1 MGGAITV
8 TGDEAHFLRLENVA
22 KNFGDVQAIAD
33 LSLNILEGE
42 VFTLLGPSGCGKST
56 TLRMI
61 AGLEHPNSGTITL
74 KGQQIVDAAA
84 GRFATPESRNMGM
97 VFQSYAVWPHMTVFD
112 NVAFPLRIRRNKR
125 GDVRTLVNNALE
137 MVDLADWADN
147 YPWQLSGGMQQRVA
161 LARAI
166 VYSPDVLLLDEPL
179 SNLDA
184 KLREQMR
191 GELKAL
197 QRKLGTCF
205 VFVTHDQAEAMVL
218 SNRIAVM
225 NKGRVEQIGTPI
237 EVYETPATPFV
248 RDFLGQ
254 SVLFAGTIRSEQGRL
269 WIDLE
274 LGARVPLPCDG
285 DGLADGHKVTLACR
299 SESVF
304 LRPVASAEDHHIRA
318 VIQDRTYVGDRM
330 EYAVR
335 AGDTLISLHCYDQQ
349 RHDSGAEVAISF
361 GDRGIT
367 VWRDG
372 G

>member
-1 MGGAITV
+1 MTA
-8 TGDEAHFLRLENVA
+8 DEMSFLRLSNIA
-22 KNFGDVQAIAD
+22 KNFGDVEAVSD
-33 LSLNILEGE
+33 LTLDIHEGE

-61 AGLEHPNSGTITL
+61 AGLEHPNAGTITL
-74 KGQQIVDAAA
+74 KGRQIVDAQA

-97 VFQSYAVWPHMTVFD
+97 VFQSYAIWPHMKVFD
-112 NVAFPLRIRRNKR
+112 NVAFPLRIRHHKR
-125 GDVRTLVNNALE
+125 GDIRNQVMKALE
-137 MVDLADWADN
+137 LVDLADWADS

-191 GELKAL
+191 SELKAL
-197 QRKLGTCF
+197 QRKLETCF

-218 SNRIAVM
+218 SNRIAVL
-225 NKGRVEQIGTPI
+225 NEGRLEQVGTPA

-254 SVLFAGTIRSEQGRL
+254 SVLFAGTIRNGQGRL
-269 WIDLE
+269 WIDLD
-274 LGARVPLPCDG
+274 LGARVPLPCAG
-285 DGLADGHKVTLACR
+285 DGLVDGNKVTLACR
-299 SESVF
+299 AESVR
-304 LRPVASAEDHHIRA
+304 LQPAATAGDHDIRA
-318 VIQDRTYVGDRM
+318 MIEDTTYVGDRM
-330 EYAVR
+330 EYAIR
-335 AGDTLISLHCYDQQ
+335 AGDKLLSLHCYDQQ
-349 RHDSGAEVAISF
+349 RLDPGAEVAISF

-367 VWRDG
+367 VWPDG

>member
-1 MGGAITV
+1 MTSDDASL
-8 TGDEAHFLRLENVA
+8 LRLANIA
-22 KNFGDVQAIAD
+22 KSFGDVQAIAD
-33 LSLNILEGE
+33 LTLDIREGE

-61 AGLEHPNSGTITL
+61 AGLEHPSAGTIML
-74 KGQQIVDAAA
+74 KGARIVDAEA
-84 GRFATPESRNMGM
+84 GRFASPESRNMGM
-97 VFQSYAVWPHMTVFD
+97 VFQSYAVWPHMKVFD
-112 NVAFPLRIRRNKR
+112 NVAFPLRIRHHGR
-125 GDVRTLVNNALE
+125 GKIRPQVMEALE
-137 MVDLADWADN
+137 LVDLADWAEK

-191 GELKAL
+191 SELKSL

-225 NKGRVEQIGTPI
+225 NEGRLEQVGTPAEI
-237 EVYETPATPFV
+237 YETPASPFV
-248 RDFLGQ
+248 RDFVGQ
-254 SVLFAGTIRSEQGRL
+254 SVLFVGTIRSEQGGL

-274 LGARVPLPCDG
+274 IGARIPLPCDG
-285 DGLADGHKVTLACR
+285 TGLTDGHKVTLACR
-299 SESVF
+299 AESVR
-304 LRPVASAEDHHIRA
+304 LQPAATAGDHDIRA
-318 VIQDRTYVGDRM
+318 VIQDTTYAGECM

-335 AGDTLISLHCYDQQ
+335 VGDKLLSLRCYDGH
-349 RHDSGAEVAISF
+349 RLDPGAEIGISF
-361 GDRGIT
+361 GDKGIT